1 MEKASK
7 LNGLLF
13 SLYYYKF
20 HIVIALLL
28 GGSTITNLISMN
40 HTGIAMIF
48 TIIVCMAIT
57 TSVINTLLSKNEHGW
72 IKYILRIVI
81 IYLLALLVLEL
92 SNNFGHITLQGF
104 IHNIRTTI

>member
-1 MEKASK
+1 M
-7 LNGLLF
+7 
-13 SLYYYKF
+13 
-20 HIVIALLL
+20 L
-28 GGSTITNLISMN
+28 GGYTITNVVNYLISMN
-40 HTGIAMIF
+40 HTVIEMIF
-48 TIIVCMAIT
+48 TIIVCLAIAA
-57 TSVINTLLSKNEHGW
+57 SVINTLLSKNEHSW